1 MARLF
6 VDTTPLKTS
15 REFRLLFIGFLVSTV
30 GNQLTLVAIPWQ
42 VYHETH
48 SSFQVGL
55 ISAAQLMP
63 LICGSLLGGSVG
75 DHMDR
80 RKIMLWTSI
89 ALSTTSAL
97 LAVNAW
103 VFSSN
108 LAILYGIAMVAAFL
122 AGFSNPS
129 RTAAIP
135 LLVEGE
141 HLQAALAFN
150 QIVLQFGGVIGP
162 LIGAVSIVLIGIPMT
177 YAFDALSFSAVVVT
191 SLMLKPIPPAPGAMR
206 PGLKSIVEGF
216 SFLRGRPILQGV
228 YLVDLNAM
236 VFGLPRALFPAM
248 AITVFHGGPGV
259 LGLLT
264 AAPGI
269 GAFMG
274 AITTGWL
281 VKVRRRGRAIS
292 ISVAVWGAAMVGFG
306 LTKSLILALLC
317 LGVAGWAVVLSAVLR
332 NTILQ
337 TSIPDHFRS
346 RLSAIQIAV
355 VQGGPKLGDLESG
368 AVAALSSTAVSVVS
382 GGLLCMLGVAILA
395 VRRPQFYAEQAPDT
409 A

>member
-306 LTKSLILALLC
+306 LTKSLILALLF
-317 LGVAGWAVVLSAVLR
+317 LGVAGWADVLSAVLR

>member
-6 VDTTPLKTS
+6 VDTTPLKKS

-80 RKIMLWTSI
+80 KKIMLWTSI

-103 VFSSN
+103 IFSSN

-162 LIGAVSIVLIGIPMT
+162 LIGAVSIALIGIPMT

-216 SFLRGRPILQGV
+216 SFLRGKPVLQGV

-236 VFGLPRALFPAM
+236 IFGLPRALFPAM

-269 GAFMG
+269 GAFLG

-306 LTKSLILALLC
+306 LTKSLILALLF
-317 LGVAGWAVVLSAVLR
+317 LAVAGWADVLSAVLR

-382 GGLLCMLGVAILA
+382 GGLLCMLGVAVLA
-395 VRRPQFYAEQAPDT
+395 VRRPQFYEEQAPET